1 MKNENLSPVVE
12 VYANI
17 NQHRLV
23 ADLIRKRSTNKRDVR
38 DVALGQINFQAVERI
53 LDLGCGFGFF
63 TEALAGKLP
72 AEASITGMDLIP
84 GHEPLF
90 LQACAHAGAR
100 GHFIPGHVSAITSLE
115 DRSFDLI
122 LCSYAL
128 YFFPEM
134 VRHIARILKHEGV
147 FATITHDSY
156 NMGELFDCIKS
167 IMDILNTQ
175 KQTLLPVEK
184 IIRNFSAENGT
195 AILEKWFGQVKTI
208 DYPNALVYN
217 IDEMTEI
224 IDYFHFKSPFFLAG
238 TKIDEQKIAVHL
250 PDLLRQ
256 KAQTGNGVVISKND
270 RIFICSEPKPDG
282 VAS

>member
-1 MKNENLSPVVE
+1 MKKEKSSPVVK

-23 ADLIRKRSTNKRDVR
+23 AELIRKHSTNKRDVR
-38 DVALGQINFQAVERI
+38 DVALEQIDFQAVERI

-72 AEASITGMDLIP
+72 PDALITGVDLIS

-100 GHFIPGHVSAITSLE
+100 GHFIPDHVSFITTLD

-134 VRHIARILKHEGV
+134 IRHIARILRPGGV
-147 FATITHDSY
+147 FTTITHDSY
-156 NMGELFDCIKS
+156 NMGELFDCIKD
-167 IMDILNTQ
+167 IMNRFHAQ
-175 KQTLLPVEK
+175 KGPLLPVEK

-195 AILEKWFGQVKTI
+195 VVLERWFGQVKTI
-208 DYPNALVYN
+208 DYPNALVYHQDD
-217 IDEMTEI
+217 IHEI

-238 TKIDEQKIAVHL
+238 TKINGHEIALLL

-256 KAQTGNGVVISKND
+256 KALAQNGVVISKND
-270 RIFICSEPKPDG
+270 RIFICSDPRPDG

>member
-1 MKNENLSPVVE
+1 MKNENFSPVVK
-12 VYANI
+12 VYKNI
-17 NQHRLV
+17 NQHRLI

-38 DVALGQINFQAVERI
+38 DVALEQINFQAMERI

-72 AEASITGMDLIP
+72 AGASITGVDLIP

-90 LQACAHAGAR
+90 LQACAHAGAQ
-100 GHFIPGHVSAITSLE
+100 GHFIPGHVSVITTL
-115 DRSFDLI
+115 DDHSFDLI

-134 VRHIARILKHEGV
+134 VHHIARILRPRGI
-147 FATITHDSY
+147 FTTITHDSY

-167 IMDILNTQ
+167 IMELLYTE
-175 KQTLLPVEK
+175 KELFLPVEK

-195 AILEKWFGQVKTI
+195 AILKRWFGQVKTI
-208 DYPNALVYN
+208 DYPNTLVYHL
-217 IDEMTEI
+217 DEISEI
-224 IDYFHFKSPFFLAG
+224 VDYFHFKSPFFLAG
-238 TKIDEQKIAVHL
+238 TQINGQEIATHL

-256 KAQTGNGVVISKND
+256 KAKTENGVVISKND
-270 RIFICSEPKPDG
+270 RIFICSDPKPDG
-282 VAS
+282 VTS